1 MIDTMNTPKPEYD
14 RITLRA
20 FRAVEDPETSALF
33 AEEHTKVLSDIGI
46 GQVTK
51 VSKRWQQDPNVYVIA
66 AEHDELGLVGGIR
79 IHVSRT
85 TNEPLPLLF
94 AVGKMDPALETFVEP
109 KTAGGIAEIAGLWN
123 AHRFANR
130 GLPMLLGTAAVS
142 LVSQLKVD
150 TLIAV
155 LARYT
160 LRYATKLG
168 LKVVEQV
175 GDKGWFVY
183 PKPGFW
189 GIVMCAMDPYAL
201 DNAIPDLRH
210 RVISLRM
217 RPGQRTVEF
226 TGVCHMEVQYELE
239 LERGVIS
246 IHTYKDIRAD
256 YLRFTA

>member
-1 MIDTMNTPKPEYD
+1 MENNRPELE

-20 FRAVEDPETSALF
+20 YRAVEEPEAAARF
-33 AEEHTKVLSDIGI
+33 AEEHMKVLSDIGI
-46 GQVTK
+46 SQVTK
-51 VSKRWQQDPNVYVIA
+51 VSKKWQQDPNVYVIA
-66 AEHDELGLVGGIR
+66 AEHEELGLVGGIR
-79 IHVSRT
+79 IHVSHSPQ
-85 TNEPLPLLF
+85 EPLPLLF
-94 AVGKMDPALETFVEP
+94 AVGRMDPSIARFVEP
-109 KTAGGIAEIAGLWN
+109 HTRRGVAEIAGLWN

-142 LVSQLKVD
+142 LVPQLKVES
-150 TLIAV
+150 LLAV

-168 LKVVEQV
+168 LTVVEEV
-175 GDKGWFVY
+175 GEKGWFVY

-189 GIVMCAMDPYAL
+189 GIVMCALDPYAL
-201 DNAIPDLRH
+201 DHARPELRH

-217 RPGQRTVEF
+217 RPEQRTVEY
-226 TGVCHMEVQYELE
+226 TGVCHLDVQYRLE

-246 IHTYKDIRAD
+246 IHTYKDVRAD